1 MNKIVAI
8 KSIKFAILI
17 FFFGL
22 TSVSSSTI
30 KLGVD
35 VFLEGY
41 ADIVSGKRVG
51 LITNQTG
58 KDGRGKP
65 TIDLLYEHPQINLVA
80 LFAPEH
86 GIRGV
91 KQAGE
96 LIKESTDTKTGLP
109 IHSLYGGNDKRPSD
123 VALSG
128 IDVIIYDI
136 QDVGS
141 RAYTYIWSMAEAMA
155 AAGDKDILFIVF
167 DRPNPL
173 SARQIDG
180 PVTEDAWQ
188 SFLGIWPIPRVY
200 GLTVGELAR
209 YFNHEHYLQC
219 RLIII
224 PMASYRRD
232 QSWDELKLVWTPPSP
247 NIPTP
252 ESAICFPATGTIGAL
267 GVIHIGIATQF
278 PFQIIG
284 APWFAAQHAA
294 NYLNNCQLP
303 GIIFEPFSFTPS
315 GGLFRGKIIEAI
327 KLNVQKTKDFLP
339 TTTETYILHYLQKFY
354 SGKFRWNQDRIQ
366 SFDKAMGTSHIR
378 QDIIN
383 GMPVQQIIAKWQN
396 DLQEFRKKSARY
408 LIYK

>member
-1 MNKIVAI
+1 MRF
-8 KSIKFAILI
+8 SIFLLFIL
-17 FFFGL
+17 L
-22 TSVSSSTI
+22 STANSSTV

-41 ADIVSGKRVG
+41 VDLIQNKRVG

-58 KDGRGKP
+58 KNGRGLT
-65 TIDLLYEHPQINLVA
+65 TIDLLYEHPDVNLVA

-91 KQAGE
+91 IKAGK
-96 LIKESTDTKTGLP
+96 LIRESVDTKTGLP

-123 VALSG
+123 VALG
-128 IDVIIYDI
+128 GLDVLIYDI

-155 AAGDKDILFIVF
+155 AAGDNDKLFIVF

-180 PVTEDAWQ
+180 PVTEDKWQ

-209 YFNHEHYLQC
+209 YFNLEHHLQC
-219 RLIII
+219 QLVVI
-224 PMASYRRD
+224 PMASYSRNQTWND
-232 QSWDELKLVWTPPSP
+232 LELVWTPPSP

-252 ESAICFPATGTIGAL
+252 ESAICFPATGTIGTL
-267 GVIHIGIATQF
+267 GTIHIGIATKF

-284 APWFAAQHAA
+284 TPWLAGQHAA
-294 NYLNNCQLP
+294 DYLNKCELP
-303 GIIFEPFSFTPS
+303 GVVFEAFSFIPS
-315 GGLFRGKIIEAI
+315 AGLYRGETVEAI
-327 KLNVQKTKDFLP
+327 KLNVKKPGQFLP
-339 TTTETYILHYLQKFY
+339 ATTEIYILYYLQKFY
-354 SGKFRWNQDRIQ
+354 PGRSIWRHDRIQ

-378 QDIIN
+378 HDIIS
-383 GMPVQQIIAKWQN
+383 GKPVQSIIAKWQKK
-396 DLQEFRKKSARY
+396 LVEFKQKSTRC

>member
-1 MNKIVAI
+1 MNKIYDTKKV
-8 KSIKFAILI
+8 KFNIII
-17 FFFGL
+17 FFIVL
-22 TSVSSSTI
+22 ASVNSSTI

-41 ADIVSGKRVG
+41 ADIVNGKRVG

-58 KDGRGKP
+58 KNEDGKT
-65 TIDLLYEHPQINLVA
+65 TIDLLYEHPTINLVA

-96 LIKESTDTKTGLP
+96 LIRESIDTKTGLP

-123 VALSG
+123 VALG
-128 IDVIIYDI
+128 DIDVLIYDI

-155 AAGDKDILFIVF
+155 AAGDNDKLFIVF

-173 SARQIDG
+173 GARQIDG
-180 PVTEDAWQ
+180 PVTEDEWQ

-209 YFNHEHYLQC
+209 YFNQEHYLQC
-219 RLIII
+219 QLIVI
-224 PMASYRRD
+224 PMASYQRNR
-232 QSWDELKLVWTPPSP
+232 SWNDLGLTWIPPSP

-252 ESAICFPATGTIGAL
+252 ESAICFPATGTIGTL
-267 GVIHIGIATQF
+267 GVIHIGIATKY

-294 NYLNNCQLP
+294 TYLNNCQLP
-303 GIIFEPFSFTPS
+303 GVVFEPFSFAPAA
-315 GGLFRGKIIEAI
+315 GLFRSKTVEAI
-327 KLNVQKTKDFLP
+327 KLNVKNPAEFLP
-339 TTTETYILHYLQKFY
+339 TTTETYILYYLQKFY
-354 SGKFRWNQDRIQ
+354 SGKFVWKQDRIQ
-366 SFDKAMGTSHIR
+366 SFDKAMGTSHVR
-378 QDIIN
+378 KDIIN
-383 GMPVQQIIAKWQN
+383 RKPVQEIIAKWQN
-396 DLQEFRKKSARY
+396 NLQKFRKKSARY